1 MYVYNFISYEVQP
14 QANAFIYHSLFVKK
28 KINETIQIF
37 FINPFEY
44 SFNTLFNI

>member
-1 MYVYNFISYEVQP
+1 MYVNFISCEVQP
-14 QANAFIYHSLFVKK
+14 QANAFTYHSLFVK